1 MPLAVGAGIALLLV
15 LALLLWWVVRAVR
28 KPKPDVSDDV
38 TVLSS
43 ESSSPTTEVTSIP
56 KPSEPVL
63 AWLVNL
69 DADSTRHP
77 ITKTAMRIGRKQD
90 NDLVMK
96 NDTVSGHHAEI
107 LKRGDQFMI
116 ADLGA
121 SNGVFVRGKRVE
133 KTPLEN
139 GDIIELG
146 EVRLR
151 FTLNQSDE

>member
-1 MPLAVGAGIALLLV
+1 VLFWSF
-15 LALLLWWVVRAVR
+15 LALPVQHSQDKTVRN
-28 KPKPDVSDDV
+28 PE
-38 TVLSS
+38 TC
-43 ESSSPTTEVTSIP
+43 
-56 KPSEPVL
+56 
-63 AWLVNL
+63 
-69 DADSTRHP
+69 
-77 ITKTAMRIGRKQD
+77 
-90 NDLVMK
+90 
-96 NDTVSGHHAEI
+96 VSGHHAEI